1 MNEEDE
7 QDSQKKA
14 LTESFLIDGDIND
27 LTGNADV
34 TQKPKKKKKKKVK
47 KSIGNLDDLQV

>member
-1 MNEEDE
+1 
-7 QDSQKKA
+7 
-14 LTESFLIDGDIND
+14 LIDGDIND

-47 KSIGNLDDLQV
+47 KSIGNLDDL